1 MKGILEQ
8 VAQATM
14 QMDFNVDRK
23 GDWDWGAG
31 VALYGLRKVYETTG
45 SQEIYNFIKTFIDAN
60 MAQSQK
66 ISYNI
71 NTTAPLL
78 SVLLLYRET
87 GEPHYLDFAE
97 KFASWLMKEAP
108 RLSNGALEHTV
119 INDKF
124 AGEMWVDTVFM
135 AGVFLTELGQM
146 VNNAAY
152 IEEGLRQA
160 RLHIEYLQTGDNG
173 LLYHGYS
180 LSGNDHLSGCL
191 WARGNSWV
199 TISIPEIFTTLKGY
213 EQEKEWFFGRIQR
226 QVEALAAVQ
235 NDTGLWPTILTDA
248 SSYEETSAT
257 AGFVYG
263 IWKSVQ
269 MGYLDRKYLRC
280 AERGYK
286 AVLRHI
292 TEEGT
297 VTSVSAGTG
306 IQQSVQEYNAIPRD
320 LIMPW
325 GQGIAL
331 LMLCQEMH
339 EHVKS

>member
-1 MKGILEQ
+1 MNGILEK
-8 VAQATM
+8 VARTTM
-14 QMDFNVDRK
+14 QMDFNVDKK

-60 MAQSQK
+60 MANSQK

-87 GEPHYLDFAE
+87 EEPQYLDFAE

-146 VNNAAY
+146 LNNAAY
-152 IEEGLRQA
+152 IEEGLLQA
-160 RLHIEYLQTGDNG
+160 RLHIEFLQTGGNG

-180 LSGNDHLSGCL
+180 LAGNHHLSGCL

-199 TISIPEIFTTLKGY
+199 TISIPEIFATLTGY
-213 EQEKEWFFGRIQR
+213 EQEKRWFFDRIHL
-226 QVEALAAVQ
+226 QVEALATVQ
-235 NDTGLWPTILTDA
+235 KENGMWPTILNDA

-263 IWKSVQ
+263 ISKSVH
-269 MGYLDRKYLRC
+269 MGYLDKKYLLC
-280 AERGYK
+280 AEKGYK

-297 VTSVSAGTG
+297 VLDVSAGTG
-306 IQQSVQEYNAIPRD
+306 IQNSIQEYNTIPRKS
-320 LIMPW
+320 IMPW
-325 GQGIAL
+325 GQGITL
-331 LMLCQEMH
+331 LMLCQEAQ
-339 EHVKS
+339 ETT